1 MGSHA
6 PTRPSFLQP
15 APCKS
20 NYFFFFKFATTP
32 MQKALFFPA
41 TIPMQKARWLFLSL
55 FVFLQPP
62 HAKSTFYSRPPA
74 DTPGLDSPAPGGA
87 GLLLPA
93 VFSSG
98 SGSFLS
104 CLLSECLQP
113 QGSLCPALPC
123 LLQARCHQ
131 RFALSWGKLFPC
143 LPRGQRGEERSWGC
157 TQGTMNEAKMGFPSF
172 GDPDS
177 QPWIHQG
184 PPPTRARPQE
194 PPTQTRGAAASTFRH
209 PPPAAAPKPQLFA
222 GRKLITGPSGGYL
235 QRSW

>member
-6 PTRPSFLQP
+6 PTQPSFLQP

-20 NYFFFFKFATTP
+20 NFFIFFLICNHTYAKSTFFFLRPSPCK
-32 MQKALFFPA
+32 KHGGFFC
-41 TIPMQKARWLFLSL
+41 RCSFG
-55 FVFLQPP
+55 FLQPP

-113 QGSLCPALPC
+113 QGSLCPAQPC
-123 LLQARCHQ
+123 LQQARCHW

-157 TQGTMNEAKMGFPSF
+157 TQGTMNEAKMGFLSF

-184 PPPTRARPQE
+184 PPQHEHGRWSHRHR
-194 PPTQTRGAAASTFRH
+194 RGELQ
-209 PPPAAAPKPQLFA
+209 PAPSATPLLQQLQNPNF
-222 GRKLITGPSGGYL
+222 LLGGN
-235 QRSW
+235 